1 MTRRSSSGA
10 DRVARDDRVHA
21 RPPTHDV
28 ERWTEGRVIEV
39 TKPPGR
45 VVVTVR
51 PETEGSTEPEP
62 ESESESKPEP
72 VDLRVTEAVYDLFV
86 GRVTEMNRVDGDAC
100 PGTPVWYR
108 ERGQE

>member
-39 TKPPGR
+39 AKPPGR

-51 PETEGSTEPEP
+51 PETEGSTEPDP
-62 ESESESKPEP
+62 EPEP

-86 GRVTEMNRVDGDAC
+86 GRVAEADRADGDVC
-100 PGTPVWYR
+100 PGAPVWYR
-108 ERGQE
+108 KRGQE